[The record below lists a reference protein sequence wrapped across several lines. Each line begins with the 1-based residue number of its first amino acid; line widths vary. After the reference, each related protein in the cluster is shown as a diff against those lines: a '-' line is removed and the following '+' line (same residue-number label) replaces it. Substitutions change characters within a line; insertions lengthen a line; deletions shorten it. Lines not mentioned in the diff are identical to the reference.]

1 MKKKINNFEE
11 LINYFKQ
18 PEVEFSDIDKITRE
32 ALKVHFI
39 EKHPKEE
46 AIQLLVD
53 FWAKW
58 GAVEE
63 KPIFIERLD
72 LDVI

>member
-1 MKKKINNFEE
+1 MKFRINTFEE
-11 LINYFKQ
+11 MITYFKR
-18 PEVEFSDIDKITRE
+18 PEVEFSHIEEITRE
-32 ALKVHFI
+32 SLKCIFI
-39 EKHPKEE
+39 EEHTKEE
-46 AIQLLVD
+46 AIQLLIA

-72 LDVI
+72 LDVE